1 MIEKLILIH
10 NYGKF
15 KHFDIAMSDWDG
27 TFKKTNVIYAPNG
40 SGKTTLALL
49 FNSLSGN
56 NELLLK
62 KKSFGS
68 QIAPEIKF
76 MSGKKELKYT
86 NNKWNRFVP
95 CIEVFNSFYID
106 ENTYTITI
114 EDDMSKPNLF
124 ELSIG
129 EDISAIKNSIINATN
144 EKNKI
149 SKKIGGIKTSLKKA
163 KNPKEKNTKEKILQ
177 QLNEERKEKE
187 KFIKEQDKK
196 RIELAEINHN
206 KYVTCINKYLTMFC
220 DNISISNV
228 KIIPNASNHK
238 QKIIYSINI
247 NDHEISLEER
257 VDLSLKYCLSDG
269 DKNALSLSF
278 FLARFD
284 MIPNI
289 KDYTVV
295 IDDPFT
301 SFDFQRKATTITQLS
316 RLASKVEQFF
326 LFTHDLHFANDFNN
340 SYNDQV
346 LNLKI
351 SHYNNSSILCEHD
364 IKFEMLNGFNK
375 DLMTLRRFHSDP
387 KDNSLYLREVIRC
400 IRPSIEGIFRLKYY
414 NYVKDNEW
422 LGDFIAKIRDSNES
436 SPYYR
441 LKEYIDEIEEI
452 NDYCKQ
458 YHHSNPN
465 YLEVN
470 ISSIELKN
478 YVRRTI
484 KLIENI

>member
-1 MIEKLILIH
+1 M
-10 NYGKF
+10 
-15 KHFDIAMSDWDG
+15 
-27 TFKKTNVIYAPNG
+27 
-40 SGKTTLALL
+40 
-49 FNSLSGN
+49 
-56 NELLLK
+56 
-62 KKSFGS
+62 
-68 QIAPEIKF
+68 
-76 MSGKKELKYT
+76 
-86 NNKWNRFVP
+86 FVA
-95 CIEVFNSFYID
+95 
-106 ENTYTITI
+106 
-114 EDDMSKPNLF
+114 NL
-124 ELSIG
+124 
-129 EDISAIKNSIINATN
+129 
-144 EKNKI
+144 
-149 SKKIGGIKTSLKKA
+149 
-163 KNPKEKNTKEKILQ
+163 
-177 QLNEERKEKE
+177 
-187 KFIKEQDKK
+187 
-196 RIELAEINHN
+196 
-206 KYVTCINKYLTMFC
+206 
-220 DNISISNV
+220 
-228 KIIPNASNHK
+228 
-238 QKIIYSINI
+238 
-247 NDHEISLEER
+247 
-257 VDLSLKYCLSDG
+257 
-269 DKNALSLSF
+269 
-278 FLARFD
+278 
-284 MIPNI
+284 
-289 KDYTVV
+289 VV
-295 IDDPFT
+295 YH
-301 SFDFQRKATTITQLS
+301 
-316 RLASKVEQFF
+316 SKVEQFF

-375 DLMTLRRFHSDP
+375 DLMTLRRFYSDP